1 MTQLELTGKV
11 RELKELKL
19 MAEELATQITSI
31 EDEVKAEM
39 TARDVEELILD
50 VFKVKWT
57 RYTSIKFDTTAFK
70 SAHKNIYDLFAKP
83 VEARRFSVA

>member
-1 MTQLELTGKV
+1 MVDMELTKKV

-19 MAEELATQITSI
+19 MADELAAQISSI

-39 TARDVEELILD
+39 IARNVEELILD

-57 RYTSIKFDTTAFK
+57 RYTSTKFDTTGFK
-70 SAHKNIYDLFAKP
+70 AAYADIYDVFTRP

>member
-1 MTQLELTGKV
+1 MTQKELTCKV

-19 MAEELATQITSI
+19 FAEEIAAQITGL

-39 TARDVEELILD
+39 TAMGVEELVLD
-50 VFKVKWT
+50 VFKIKWT
-57 RYTSIKFDTTAFK
+57 KYTSTRFDATGFK
-70 SAHKNIYDLFAKP
+70 AAHKDIYDLFAKP

>member
-1 MTQLELTGKV
+1 MVDKELTGKV

-19 MAEELATQITSI
+19 LAEELAAQITGL

-39 TARDVEELILD
+39 TARDVDELILD

-57 RYTSIKFDTTAFK
+57 RYISTRFDAGAFK
-70 SAHKNIYDLFAKP
+70 SAHKDIYDLFAKP

>member
-1 MTQLELTGKV
+1 MVDKELTGKV

-19 MAEELATQITSI
+19 LADELQTQITSI

-57 RYTSIKFDTTAFK
+57 RFTSTRFDTNSFK
-70 SAHKNIYDLFAKP
+70 AAHKDIYDLFAKP
-83 VEARRFSVA
+83 IEGRRFTIA

>member
-1 MTQLELTGKV
+1 MVDMELTKKV

-19 MAEELATQITSI
+19 LADELQAQITSL

-39 TARDVEELILD
+39 TARDVEELVLD
-50 VFKVKWT
+50 VFKIKWT
-57 RYTSIKFDTTAFK
+57 RYTSTRFDTTAFRA
-70 SAHKNIYDLFAKP
+70 AHKDIYDLFAKP